1 MNPNEEIDLVK
12 IARDGVSFLRKRGLQ
27 LLLAGLV
34 GMAIAAGYR
43 SWRTETYETKFTFFH
58 EVATGEPLAPIIESI
73 QSQLKQQRYDSLSAA
88 FAVSPEVLKSIRSIR
103 FVLSPFEKTIT
114 QQEREPVVLAI
125 ETTRLDLLPD
135 IQAGIIRAFQ
145 RNSFLQRRLSEKRGE
160 YEGALRVIAE
170 EKKSIDS
177 LKQLLL
183 KNQGIKPSFDAA
195 GIFYQS
201 VILERQRQQ
210 YQIKLQRLDD
220 WNPVVSLTNGAISD
234 QPPWLPLLAKG
245 FFAGVAIGF
254 AFFLGR
260 HMLANP

>member
-1 MNPNEEIDLVK
+1 MNPNEEIDLIK
-12 IARDGVSFLRKRGLQ
+12 IARDGASFIRKRGLPM
-27 LLLAGLV
+27 LLAGLV

-43 SWRTETYETKFTFFH
+43 SWRTVTYETKFTLFH
-58 EVATGEPLAPIIESI
+58 EVATGEPLAPMIESM
-73 QSQLKQQRYDSLSAA
+73 QRQLKQQRYDSLSAA
-88 FAVSPEVLKSIRSIR
+88 FAVSSEVLSSIRSISL
-103 FVLSPFEKTIT
+103 VVSPFEKTIT

-145 RNSFLQRRLSEKRGE
+145 RNSFIQRRLSEKRNE
-160 YEGALRVIAE
+160 CEGALHVIAQ
-170 EKKSIDS
+170 EKKVIDS

-183 KNQGIKPSFDAA
+183 NNSEIKTSFDVA
-195 GIFYQS
+195 GVFYQS
-201 VILERQRQQ
+201 VILENQRHQ

-220 WNPVVSLTNGAISD
+220 WNPVVNLTNGAISD

-245 FFAGVAIGF
+245 FFAGAAIGF